1 MSPDQVH
8 ADAPENRPLEPNL
21 LERSLLDDPFTYID
35 GLHKDQRAVFVPSLG
50 AWLVAGHADCMQVLG
65 DPVSF
70 SSEPFDA
77 PGLMANF
84 ASEYVPIY
92 TQAGVPPPIP
102 TLVTTDSSVHRR
114 YRGAVDRS
122 FNAGSVRAMDG
133 EIRTLVD
140 HLIDQFI
147 DDGRVDLY
155 SAFCMTLPLYLIC
168 DIIGMPRDQAPL
180 LRRSANA
187 QARLAGGAAETPEDR
202 VALHRDQAE
211 FHAYLM
217 PLIAARRADPDEKL
231 LSRLIHTPT
240 DDGTLLSDA
249 ELCSIVSTLNVGGN
263 ETTTN
268 GLGSM
273 FWRCVTDPAQQD
285 ALRADRKTIDR
296 FIEETLRLETP
307 VAAMPRWVY
316 RDAMI
321 GDVAV
326 PAGSAILV
334 SFQGANRD
342 PAAYGCPAHID
353 TARTG
358 IRNHLAFG
366 KGPHFCL
373 GAMLS
378 RAELNI
384 ALNRVLDRMDNIRL
398 DPAAGPVVHQ
408 RKITVRGLSALPILF
423 DRA

>member
-1 MSPDQVH
+1 MNQ
-8 ADAPENRPLEPNL
+8 R
-21 LERSLLDDPFTYID
+21 LLDPDPFDYLDELRETP
-35 GLHKDQRAVFVPSLG
+35 GATFVPSLG
-50 AWLVAGHADCMQVLG
+50 AWIVTRQADCMQVLG
-65 DPVSF
+65 DPDSF
-70 SSEPFDA
+70 SSVPFDA

-92 TQAGVPPPIP
+92 TAAGVPPCIP
-102 TLVTTDSSVHRR
+102 TLVTTDKQIHRR

-133 EIRTLVD
+133 DIRTLVD
-140 HLIDQFI
+140 SLIDGFI

-155 SAFCMTLPLYLIC
+155 AALCMTLPLYLIC
-168 DIIGMPRDQAPL
+168 DIVGIPRDKAPL
-180 LRRSANA
+180 LRRSADA
-187 QARLAGGAAETPEDR
+187 QARLAGGAAETPENR
-202 VALHRDQAE
+202 IALHRDQAE
-211 FHAYLM
+211 FHAYLV
-217 PLIAARRADPDEKL
+217 PLIAERRAEPDEQL
-231 LSRLIHTPT
+231 LSRMIHTPT

-249 ELCSIVSTLNVGGN
+249 ELLSIVSTLNVGGN

-273 FWRCVTDPAQQD
+273 FWRCFADPAQQ
-285 ALRADRKTIDR
+285 AMLRADRTKVDR

-316 RDAMI
+316 RDTMI
-321 GDVAV
+321 GDVAI
-326 PAGSAILV
+326 PAGSPLLV

-342 PAAYGCPAHID
+342 PAAYGCPGQLD
-353 TARTG
+353 PSRTG

-378 RAELNI
+378 RLELNI
-384 ALNRVLDRMDNIRL
+384 ALGRVLDRMQNIRL
-398 DPAAGPVVHQ
+398 DPDADPVAHQ
-408 RKITVRGLSALPILF
+408 KKITVRGLTALPILF
-423 DRA
+423 DKV